1 MRRAVTDETK
11 TQKAR
16 RSRRKRRG
24 VSPAELEQA
33 LFRELAYRL
42 VRCTE
47 PEEQMRLKEQVVR
60 SVLTR
65 SRKHEN
71 A

>member
-16 RSRRKRRG
+16 RSGRKRRG

>member
-1 MRRAVTDETK
+1 MRRPVTDDTK
-11 TQKAR
+11 TQKTRRAR
-16 RSRRKRRG
+16 PGRRG
-24 VSPAELEQA
+24 VSAAELEQA

-42 VRCTE
+42 VHCTE
-47 PEEQMRLKEQVVR
+47 PEEQTRLKEQVVR

-65 SRKHEN
+65 ARKHEN